1 MSAQEAQL
9 PQNQQLADL
18 SDYFFTGNDYTIE
31 RKNAFIQGLIDTH
44 TVFRAARIAGISKKT
59 AYLWA
64 EADPQFEQAWQD
76 ALESSSD
83 DLETCMY
90 ERAKQKDTLAGIFL
104 LKKYRPEFRDKVSLD
119 VSGVQEQIEL
129 MMVRMGIDP
138 RQLPQ
143 ATTEFIDT
151 GYSEAGAEYLPVENP
166 HNLQFSPPSAEQQKD
181 NVPRETSD

>member
-1 MSAQEAQL
+1 MSAEQAQL

-18 SDYFFTGNDYTIE
+18 PEYQFTGNDYTIE

-44 TVFRAARIAGISKKT
+44 TVFRAATIAGISKKT

-64 EADPQFEQAWQD
+64 EADPQFAEAWQD

-104 LKKYRPEFRDKVSLD
+104 LKKYRPEFRDKVSVDL
-119 VSGVQEQIEL
+119 SGVQEQIEL
-129 MMVRMGIDP
+129 MMVKMGIDP
-138 RQLPQ
+138 RQLP
-143 ATTEFIDT
+143 APTTEFVDT
-151 GYSEAGAEYLPVENP
+151 GFNQSAMEYQPIHHASDN
-166 HNLQFSPPSAEQQKD
+166 QQKD
-181 NVPRETSD
+181 S